1 MSSESPLPASV
12 WRKLAAAHKEQI
24 TPLTTAFRER
34 RARGQL
40 HPVLDFLFTYYPHS
54 PAKLEQWH
62 PAVGERLLLDGEPLP
77 SHFTQKH
84 YFQSND
90 TISLNP
96 SVLRPKDRERYTF
109 SHRLLNKTASRPP
122 NFGCYGLHEW
132 AMVYRS
138 ENTRHR
144 ERAPLRL
151 PAQEIAQLVE
161 SQTLACSHFD
171 ATRFFTPAATPLNR
185 LSPTLETREDLEQP
199 GCIHA
204 NMDLYK
210 WAFKAMPWI
219 GSELLLQTFF
229 LALELREL
237 DMRASPYD
245 LSDYGYS
252 AIPIETTAGRTEYAT
267 RQQQLSEK
275 AVPLRAEVLTALE
288 RLLAHCPSECPRE
301 QDFS

>member
-1 MSSESPLPASV
+1 MQKVLTQSQWQEQSGIHFQRVNAFASAARDRAARREKHPIYDFLTKYYPFSLGKFEKWVPGFGVKLEEAEVTRFPSPPYKHDDSGCSLDSDN
-12 WRKLAAAHKEQI
+12 LSDKE
-24 TPLTTAFRER
+24 RER
-34 RARGQL
+34 HQFAHDLLVVTQSRK
-40 HPVLDFLFTYYPHS
+40 PVYS
-54 PAKLEQWH
+54 C
-62 PAVGERLLLDGEPLP
+62 
-77 SHFTQKH
+77 
-84 YFQSND
+84 
-90 TISLNP
+90 
-96 SVLRPKDRERYTF
+96 
-109 SHRLLNKTASRPP
+109 
-122 NFGCYGLHEW
+122 FGMHEW
-132 AMVYRS
+132 AMVY
-138 ENTRHR
+138 TGAQVRHR
-144 ERAPLRL
+144 ETAPLRL
-151 PAQEIAQLVE
+151 SQSDIDEVVRARPLVC
-161 SQTLACSHFD
+161 THFD
-171 ATRFFTPAATPLNR
+171 AFRFF
-185 LSPTLETREDLEQP
+185 SPQAQPQNKHQLTLHDRMTHEQP
-199 GCIHA
+199 ACIHA

-275 AVPLRAEVLTALE
+275 AVPLRVEVLTALE